1 MRNRRTT
8 IWIDEIADVNNR
20 YALLNLN
27 FNLEK
32 WLDGTMISTIFS
44 QTYEDWFYGSR
55 SKSKKNIE
63 ILYDFNTRQSL
74 NPDLQTVYKIL
85 EIIINNR
92 NNKEKA
98 LDTFFDENLGIRSDY
113 GKHINNIKESI
124 APAPFNENLATYLTQ
139 NPLLQGFPGY
149 CGK

>member
-1 MRNRRTT
+1 M
-8 IWIDEIADVNNR
+8 
-20 YALLNLN
+20 
-27 FNLEK
+27 
-32 WLDGTMISTIFS
+32 
-44 QTYEDWFYGSR
+44 
-55 SKSKKNIE
+55 NIE

-98 LDTFFDENLGIRSDY
+98 LDTFFDENLGIKSDY
-113 GKHINNIKESI
+113 RKHIKNIKERI
-124 APAPFNENLATYLTQ
+124 APAPFNEKNLAKYLFTQ
-139 NPLLQGFPGY
+139 NALLQGFPGY